1 MGKPD
6 LVDSVSDKTK
16 MQLSKV
22 LKFPVRP
29 QQTKEEKK
37 KNPNLFCKKRN
48 MKLEVCQHFTQGY
61 KTM

>member
-37 KNPNLFCKKRN
+37 KPQTCFVKK
-48 MKLEVCQHFTQGY
+48 EI
-61 KTM
+61 